1 MKSTEYRPTLRM
13 SADFEARFE
22 KLRANYYAR
31 LAGDRSRLMKLRV
44 DFDHSAGPEALY
56 DQIQRVAHGMAGAAA
71 VFEAGQ
77 VARLARTLERAAR
90 DAQRYVAGAIRHALT
105 IGRGARVLDH
115 FWQKRFA

>member
-90 DAQRYVAGAIRHALT
+90 AACKAPGAASHAAVQSALDAMVDLLLT
-105 IGRGARVLDH
+105 ISA
-115 FWQKRFA
+115 